1 MTTPDKPK
9 GNEEDRMRA
18 FIHWKFKE
26 KDLCE
31 DDRVMWQEF
40 LNVLEAKDCIIAEL
54 NDAIQKAVEDER
66 EACAKEADK
75 HGQEYSAL
83 ADEFEKD
90 PVEKFMSEATKS
102 HIVSDMA
109 SVAQECICI
118 ATAIRSR
125 GGK

>member
-1 MTTPDKPK
+1 MTPNYEKMARECMRWVNVTADGEDKLLK
-9 GNEEDRMRA
+9 A
-18 FIHWKFKE
+18 IT
-26 KDLCE
+26 
-31 DDRVMWQEF
+31 Q
-40 LNVLEAKDCIIAEL
+40 
-54 NDAIQKAVEDER
+54 AIQKAVEGER

>member
-1 MTTPDKPK
+1 MTP
-9 GNEEDRMRA
+9 NY
-18 FIHWKFKE
+18 E
-26 KDLCE
+26 KMAREIMKDTSRCDHC
-31 DDRVMWQEF
+31 DDGPCDDC
-40 LNVLEAKDCIIAEL
+40 LEYSITL
-54 NDAIQKAVEDER
+54 AIQKAVEDER